1 MKALKLENPLKIY
14 LIPRI
19 FPSLSDNISLYLRNE
34 MSNEI
39 LTPNFTFEIGQKMVI
54 TINEE
59 LSYFMESQKFSIEV
73 KNNDEIIYLGKLITL
88 KAGVNPQTYEY
99 KNQTNNRFD
108 FK

>member
-1 MKALKLENPLKIY
+1 M
-14 LIPRI
+14 
-19 FPSLSDNISLYLRNE
+19 
-34 MSNEI
+34 I
-39 LTPNFTFEIGQKMVI
+39 LNFK
-54 TINEE
+54 
-59 LSYFMESQKFSIEV
+59 ESQKFSIEV